1 MFNISLVEIIA
12 ILVPLAVVA
21 ALAWLVIR
29 SAVGSALRRERRER
43 RLAGASEE
51 IRRD

>member
-12 ILVPLAVVA
+12 ILVPLAIVA
-21 ALAWLVIR
+21 ALAWLVVR
-29 SAVGSALRRERRER
+29 SAVRSALRSEREER
-43 RLAGASEE
+43 RLAGGSEE